1 MYRLNTLSSGA
12 AGFLVGG
19 AIAAAVALL
28 YAPRSGEQTRTEIK
42 ERAMLARWKANM
54 AIEEAKERVLNAA
67 EEVQDRAHN
76 VIESVGQEAQH
87 KAHRLKEIG
96 STVVEEQ
103 KTSLERG
110 AYEAREAL
118 KS

>member
-1 MYRLNTLSSGA
+1 MYKLNTVSSGA

-19 AIAAAVALL
+19 VIAAAVALL

-42 ERAMLARWKANM
+42 QTAMRAKMKANM

-67 EEVQDRAHN
+67 EEAQDKVQH
-76 VIESVGQEAQH
+76 VIESVGHEAQY
-87 KAHRLKEIG
+87 KADRLKEIG
-96 STVVEEQ
+96 YTVADEQ

-110 AYEAREAL
+110 AYEAREVL